1 MRNDR
6 LSLTAPRSAAPT
18 TGNFPVEAVNLY
30 KHDSSRMGTLARPR
44 AETDQWTGKSVPQDP
59 SNRFIAEAG
68 AVMPKAFKLLAGG
81 RMTALASLQD
91 ASFVFNNS
99 GGGASLTTG

>member
-1 MRNDR
+1 
-6 LSLTAPRSAAPT
+6 
-18 TGNFPVEAVNLY
+18 
-30 KHDSSRMGTLARPR
+30 MGTLARPR
-44 AETDQWTGKSVPQDP
+44 AETDQWTGKSARQD
-59 SNRFIAEAG
+59 RFIAKAG